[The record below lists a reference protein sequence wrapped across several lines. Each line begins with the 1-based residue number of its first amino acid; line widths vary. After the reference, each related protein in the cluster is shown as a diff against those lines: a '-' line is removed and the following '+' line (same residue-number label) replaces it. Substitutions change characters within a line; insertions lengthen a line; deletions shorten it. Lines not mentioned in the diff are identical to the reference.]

1 MNSDTD
7 ALRGLWLAIILLT
20 ATLVAVLSAATF
32 LLAGAEVD
40 TALGAAG
47 ASFIGVTTLGI
58 SVRRFLAG

>member
-1 MNSDTD
+1 MDSNPD

-20 ATLVAVLSAATF
+20 ATLVAVVSAAAF

-40 TALGAAG
+40 TVLGAAG

-58 SVRRFLAG
+58 SVHRFLAG